1 MSKDFGKRH
10 TQNKSNTK
18 YMTNSKQIQ
27 TKTASQESRLNE
39 QIRVK
44 KIIITNYLA
53 YYFVVRMV
61 NNNND
66 CRLSSILDICI
77 NHSCS

>member
-44 KIIITNYLA
+44 KIIITRHVYHVTSRTPS
-53 YYFVVRMV
+53 YYIVINI
-61 NNNND
+61 NNIKKLN
-66 CRLSSILDICI
+66 C
-77 NHSCS
+77 

>member
-53 YYFVVRMV
+53 YYFVVQKA
-61 NNNND
+61 ND
-66 CRLSSILDICI
+66 CIDFGLTSILGSLDIV
-77 NHSCS
+77 

>member
-10 TQNKSNTK
+10 TQNKSNKK

-44 KIIITNYLA
+44 KIFIITNYLA
-53 YYFVVRMV
+53 YYFVVQRAK
-61 NNNND
+61 D
-66 CRLSSILDICI
+66 CIDFGLTSILGSLDIV
-77 NHSCS
+77 